1 MKSFHLNKSFSST
14 YCNRYCQ

>member
-14 YCNRYCQ
+14 YCNRYCR